1 MLFFCKY
8 VTFDKTHIC
17 GLDWW
22 KWPNIVFP
30 WLLFRI
36 YIYWKKKLHNWL
48 PLLLHFQISLR
59 KYTNA
64 ALTPV
69 AQYWPLCSLT
79 PVTQYWLARFHFKNI
94 SEKLNYN
101 FTRSFPRNILL
112 YIASTFYPTFVF
124 WHVRTV
130 TFSLWK
136 CCPAHLNQS
145 SPDPALFNNFVRFM
159 CDLICVRTILY
170 GLYNICRSRLLG
182 GRGRNEVI
190 TNSSLFHKV
199 H

>member
-1 MLFFCKY
+1 M
-8 VTFDKTHIC
+8 
-17 GLDWW
+17 
-22 KWPNIVFP
+22 
-30 WLLFRI
+30 
-36 YIYWKKKLHNWL
+36 
-48 PLLLHFQISLR
+48 
-59 KYTNA
+59 
-64 ALTPV
+64 ALTGGNGPILFSPGFFLGFIFIERKNYITGPLFCYIFKFLWENTQTRPWPPV

-112 YIASTFYPTFVF
+112 DIASTFYPTFVF
-124 WHVRTV
+124 WHARTV

-136 CCPAHLNQS
+136 GWPAHLNQS

-170 GLYNICRSRLLG
+170 GLYNICRSLLLG